1 MRLTAV
7 QNGCLWL
14 ALYALSAKAV
24 SASRKE
30 YWVGTAAQCEK
41 GCVSWNLA
49 TFQTKGSEL
58 AAADELKKSL
68 PESRAISPDATGQTD
83 PTFRSTRIYTP
94 VAAKQVRRRLIEQCG
109 YRAKELPCVRT
120 ISSKIAVYGF
130 RPQKVKKCRPI
141 KKIPETVAIFAE
153 VRRINAE
160 ADKAPSL
167 PANIAGYQSGFTDW
181 RFFARGQ
188 NRLEAKAFDHDYDAD
203 EKLVPFGML
212 LPRTGESYLW
222 CTKSK
227 VTADFMVDRLE
238 EIWPKLDE
246 KYRPQI
252 RYSSG

>member
-1 MRLTAV
+1 MARVVRTLGKGGQRFAERILGWNRGTMRKGLRELES
-7 QNGCLWL
+7 GHISDKRLG
-14 ALYALSAKAV
+14 S
-24 SASRKE
+24 SGRRRIKE
-30 YWVGTAAQCEK
+30 KPLRIKRDIC
-41 GCVSWNLA
+41 S
-49 TFQTKGSEL
+49 
-58 AAADELKKSL
+58 
-68 PESRAISPDATGQTD
+68 IPDATGQTD

-141 KKIPETVAIFAE
+141 KKIPETVAIFEE

-167 PANIAGYQSGFTDW
+167 PANIAGYQSVRS
-181 RFFARGQ
+181 RF
-188 NRLEAKAFDHDYDAD
+188 YAD

-246 KYRPQI
+246 KYRTQI